1 MEVVD
6 PGEAH
11 GRDPLREASET
22 QKKSII
28 DGVSPE
34 EQNAGDYGEE

>member
-1 MEVVD
+1 MVG
-6 PGEAH
+6 PSEAH
-11 GRDPLREASET
+11 GRKLLREASET

-34 EQNAGDYGEE
+34 EQDAGDYREE